1 MNSNMLHTIM
11 GVFFMVSLLSCSSAK
26 NAQPSPAVPSGSKTA
41 AADTLPAGPIKDL
54 WITTYGFGTTKGS
67 SLQNAIQNGFRA
79 LLQDGF
85 KGAHFPHPLLGK
97 EGKTI
102 ISNNPAYFDKFFNAD
117 MHLFVLDRDIA
128 YFEYTSATEPSSKIS
143 ILVNVE
149 ALKQRLIAD
158 KILVKANISK

>member
-1 MNSNMLHTIM
+1 MNRNILQTII
-11 GVFFMVSLLSCSSAK
+11 GVFFMVSLLSCSGTK
-26 NAQPSPAVPSGSKTA
+26 KAQSSISVLSESKREA
-41 AADTLPAGPIKDL
+41 IDSLPEGPIKDL
-54 WITTYGFGTTKGS
+54 WITTYGFGSTKGS

-85 KGAHFPHPLLGK
+85 EGVHFPHPLLGK

-102 ISNNPAYFDKFFNAD
+102 ISNNPAYFNKFFNAD
-117 MHLFVLDRDIA
+117 MHLFVLESNMS
-128 YFEYTSATEPSSKIS
+128 YFKYTTATEHSSKIS

-158 KILVKANISK
+158 NILVNANILK

>member
-1 MNSNMLHTIM
+1 
-11 GVFFMVSLLSCSSAK
+11 
-26 NAQPSPAVPSGSKTA
+26 
-41 AADTLPAGPIKDL
+41 
-54 WITTYGFGTTKGS
+54 
-67 SLQNAIQNGFRA
+67 
-79 LLQDGF
+79 
-85 KGAHFPHPLLGK
+85 
-97 EGKTI
+97 
-102 ISNNPAYFDKFFNAD
+102 